1 MQMRHPN
8 FKQVIKVQ
16 LSPQKFLKVNSI
28 DALEENLHV
37 WVNQIYLAVLELTR
51 WVFSPENNF
60 AEVESQL
67 ASQQTHFFFS
77 VL

>member
-1 MQMRHPN
+1 MGWCLCTFVSAGHWSTGGCLEQLFPSLFLKIYRLVMQMRHPN

-37 WVNQIYLAVLELTR
+37 
-51 WVFSPENNF
+51 
-60 AEVESQL
+60 
-67 ASQQTHFFFS
+67 
-77 VL
+77 